1 MKYLIVDAYLNGT
14 GIRDKYIS
22 GYISPEEIS
31 LSDILTNRLTKW
43 LELYWA
49 QFYEG
54 YPNLTIMAEL
64 DLEGVAIASA
74 MRKDLPSDYK
84 IEYFSDAFMKFIPI

>member
-1 MKYLIVDAYLNGT
+1 MMYLVVDGYLNGT

-31 LSDILTNRLTKW
+31 LSDTLTDRIRKW

-49 QFYEG
+49 QFYKG
-54 YPNLTIMAEL
+54 YPDLSLMAEL
-64 DLEGVAIASA
+64 DLEGIAIASA
-74 MRKDLPSDYK
+74 MREELPPDYK
-84 IEYFSDAFMKFIPI
+84 IEYFSDAFMKFIPV